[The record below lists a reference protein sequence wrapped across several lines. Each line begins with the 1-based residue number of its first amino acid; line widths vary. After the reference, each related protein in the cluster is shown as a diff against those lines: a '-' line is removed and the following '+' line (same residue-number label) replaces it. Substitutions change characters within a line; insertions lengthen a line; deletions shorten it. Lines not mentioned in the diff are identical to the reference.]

1 MSNAKHT
8 YGAEVRWQRAA
19 HEAFTDQRYSRRHR
33 LVFDGGAEVAGS
45 SSPSVVPLPMSDAAA
60 VDPEEAF
67 VASLAACH
75 MLWFLSLAAQQGYV
89 VDSYRDAAV
98 GMMTKNHQGKLWIST
113 VTLRPEV
120 RFGGARRPDEAT
132 LRRLHHRAHEDCFI
146 ANSVKT
152 EVLCEPVPP
161 SPDMG
166 LPTSA
171 H

>member
-1 MSNAKHT
+1 MSKTPHE
-8 YGAEVRWQRAA
+8 YSAEVLWQRAA
-19 HEAFTDQRYSRRHR
+19 HEAFTDNRYSRRHLLR
-33 LVFDGGAEVAGS
+33 FDGGTEVPGS

-98 GMMTKNHQGKLWIST
+98 GAMTKNAAGKLWISS
-113 VTLRPEV
+113 VTLRPAV
-120 RFGGARRPDEAT
+120 RCGGDRQPSADE
-132 LRRLHHRAHEDCFI
+132 LERLHHRAHEECYI

-152 EVLCEPVPP
+152 EVRCEPV
-161 SPDMG
+161 
-166 LPTSA
+166 L
-171 H
+171 